1 MGASMVVSAVEPV
14 PGVPQA
20 GTIRVQGSVTRDEA
34 PALRRKLLDQLART
48 DASKMVLSLGDVDKM
63 DTAGAAVLA
72 EVVKRAVERDVRILL
87 CSPSE
92 PVLKIFRLA
101 GFGEILARTC
111 ADPTETHRRL
121 LA

>member
-1 MGASMVVSAVEPV
+1 MGATAIVSAILPVE
-14 PGVPQA
+14 GVPDA
-20 GTIRVQGSVTRDEA
+20 GTIRVEGSVTRHEA
-34 PALRRKLLDQLART
+34 SVVRRNLLDALEETTA
-48 DASKMVLSLGDVDKM
+48 DKMVVSLDGVVTM

-72 EVVKRAVERDVRILL
+72 EVVKRAIEKDIRVLL

-92 PVLKIFRLA
+92 AVMKIFRLA

-111 ADPTETHRRL
+111 ADPTETRRRL